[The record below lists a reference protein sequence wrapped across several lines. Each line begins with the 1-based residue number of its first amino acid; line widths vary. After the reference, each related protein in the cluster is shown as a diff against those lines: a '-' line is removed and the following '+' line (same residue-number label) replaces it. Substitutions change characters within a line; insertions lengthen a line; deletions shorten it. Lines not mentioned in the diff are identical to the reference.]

1 MSRVLRVGNRLS
13 PLALRQTEEV
23 EVALRIYYPGLR
35 FEVTGFKTPGD
46 RDKTTPLSDVE
57 GGDFFTRDLDE
68 ALLEGKIDL
77 AVHSAKDLPEAMPRG
92 LTVAAVTKPLD
103 PSDALVSRGGVHI
116 DALVAGARIGA
127 SSLRRKT
134 QLKAYRQDF
143 EIVDVR
149 GTIEER
155 LARMDT
161 DGLDALIVA
170 SCALMRLGLSSR
182 IAQRIPGEI
191 LTPHPCQGSLAVIVR
206 FVDTRLIEYLKV
218 LDAR

>member
-1 MSRVLRVGNRLS
+1 MSRVLRVGSRLS
-13 PLALRQTEEV
+13 PLALKQTAEV
-23 EVALRIYYPGLR
+23 EEALGIHYSGLR
-35 FEVTGFKTPGD
+35 FEVVGFTTPGD

-68 ALLEGKIDL
+68 ALLAGKIDL
-77 AVHSAKDLPEAMPRG
+77 AVHSAKDLPEASPAG
-92 LTVAAVTKPLD
+92 LTVAALTRSLD
-103 PSDALVSRGGVHI
+103 SSDALVSRGGMKI
-116 DALVAGARIGA
+116 DALVSGVKIGA
-127 SSLRRKT
+127 SSLRRKM

-182 IAQRIPGEI
+182 IAQRIPGDI
-191 LTPHPCQGSLAVIVR
+191 LTPHPLQGSLAVVVR
-206 FVDTRLIEYLKV
+206 SRDTQLIEYLKV